1 MSDDLEGRIRSA
13 LADEPGVTEKKMF
26 GGLCF
31 LHHGNMLCGVTNKG
45 AFMVRVG
52 KALEARARALP
63 GARDMDFTGKRM
75 GGMLFVDD
83 AAITE
88 DPALRTWVELCL
100 EHARTL
106 PAKG

>member
-1 MSDDLEGRIRSA
+1 MALEERIRA
-13 LADEPGVTEKKMF
+13 VLADAPVTEKKMF

-52 KALEARARALP
+52 KALEPEARELP
-63 GARDMDFTGKRM
+63 GARDMDFTGKKM

-83 AAITE
+83 AAIADDE
-88 DPALRTWVELCL
+88 ALAQWVGLCL
-100 EHARTL
+100 RHAETL
-106 PAKG
+106 PPK